1 MPHTVVS
8 VLTTETS
15 YFETQP
21 GPSAPLNFLKIA
33 SGAPRRTYTDFLTLS
48 LLNPEHPLYPDPS
61 RAHLP
66 EEHARVTRHRHA
78 LCLIHG

>member
-33 SGAPRRTYTDFLTLS
+33 SGAPRRTYTDLLTLS
-48 LLNPEHPLYPDPS
+48 LLNPEHPL
-61 RAHLP
+61 
-66 EEHARVTRHRHA
+66 
-78 LCLIHG
+78 